1 METRR
6 YLTDLTDAQWELLHP
21 LLEKPKERGGRPRTY
36 PLREIVNTLNY
47 QARAGCSWRM
57 LPKDFPRWDNVY
69 DHFRRWKKDGTL
81 EQVHDTLRDFVRV
94 SAGREVSP
102 SAAVIDSQTVRTT
115 EKGGSVGTTA
125 ARRSPGAS
133 ATSPSTRSG

>member
-1 METRR
+1 MEKRR
-6 YLTDLTDAQWELLHP
+6 YPTDLSDAQWELLHP
-21 LLEKPKERGGRPRTY
+21 LLEKPKERGGRPRKY
-36 PLREIVNTLNY
+36 PLREIVNALNY

-57 LPKDFPRWDNVY
+57 LPKDFPRWTNVY

-125 ARRSPGAS
+125 ARKSRGAS
-133 ATSPSTRSG
+133 ATSPLTRSG

>member
-1 METRR
+1 MPKRR
-6 YLTDLTDAQWELLHP
+6 YPTDLTDAQWELLRP
-21 LLEKPKERGGRPRTY
+21 LLEKPKERGGRPRKY
-36 PLREIVNTLNY
+36 PLREIVNALNY

-69 DHFRRWKKDGTL
+69 DHFRRWKRDGTL
-81 EQVHDTLRDFVRV
+81 QQVHDTLRDFVRV

-102 SAAVIDSQTVRTT
+102 SAAVVDSQTVRTT